1 MTDADVLTRLLH
13 AVDALDWVTVRDAF
27 AAEVPVDYAGG

>member
-13 AVDALDWVTVRDAF
+13 AADALDWVTVRDAF
-27 AAEVPVDYAGG
+27 AAEVLLDYAAG